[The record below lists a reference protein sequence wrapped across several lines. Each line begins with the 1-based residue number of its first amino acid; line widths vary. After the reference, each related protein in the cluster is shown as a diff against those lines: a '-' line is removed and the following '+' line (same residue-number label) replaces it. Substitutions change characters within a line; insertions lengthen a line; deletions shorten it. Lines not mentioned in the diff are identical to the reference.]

1 MVTKVGTAT
10 VGKLIAAQ
18 AALHPSDAAIM
29 APGRTAL
36 AYGELYRHVEHIVST
51 LNKLG
56 IGRNDRVAIVLPN
69 GPEMAVA
76 SLSIMCCATCA
87 PLNPAYQVPEYEFYL
102 DDLNAKAMLIH
113 RDDNSPAREAAQS
126 RGIPILELNPM
137 LEHAAGLFELIGE
150 VSSAIATGGFA
161 EAEDTALVLH
171 TSGTTSRPK
180 IVPLTHANLC
190 ASTEHI
196 AASLRLNNKD
206 RCLNIMPLFHIHG
219 LVAALLSSLGAGGS
233 VICTEGY
240 SQKQFYAWLE
250 EQQPTWYT
258 AVPTMHQSILVES
271 ASRFDTTSRSPLR
284 LIRSSSSPL
293 APSVMQGLE
302 TVFQVPVIE
311 AYGMTEA
318 SHQMASNPLPPALRK
333 PGSVGLAA
341 GPEVAIMDLDGNLLP
356 AGKIGE
362 IVIRGPNVFLSYE
375 NNKEANATAFC
386 NGWFRTGDQGRMD
399 KDGYVFI
406 TGRLKEIVNRGGD
419 KVSPREVDEVLLAH
433 PAVLQAVA
441 FAVPHETLGEDLA
454 AAVVLAEG
462 QTLTE
467 LELRQFAFT
476 QLADYKVPSQI
487 VFISEIPKGD
497 TGKLQRIGL
506 ADKLK
511 MQLTQDYTA
520 PRTEVEA
527 LVTSIFEEVL
537 GLRQV
542 GVFDNFFALGGDSLT
557 ATKTISRIRNSFQ
570 VELPIVT
577 MFRRPTPADLTEELV
592 ARASDTDLV
601 LISELVEELQ
611 DMTEEEVRRLLDEEL
626 SVS

>member
-1 MVTKVGTAT
+1 MSVGTAT
-10 VGKLIAAQ
+10 VGALLAAQ
-18 AALHPSDAAIM
+18 ASVHPADTAIL

-36 AYGELYRHVEHIVST
+36 TYGELYRHIEHIVNT
-51 LNKLG
+51 LNQLG
-56 IGRNDRVAIVLPN
+56 IGRNDRVAVVLPN

-102 DDLNAKAMLIH
+102 DDLNAKALLMD
-113 RDDNSPAREAAQS
+113 RNNNSPAREAAQS
-126 RGIPILELNPM
+126 QGIPILELNPI
-137 LEHAAGLFELIGE
+137 LEQAAGLFELIGE
-150 VSSAIATGGFA
+150 VSSAKGCGGFA

-190 ASTEHI
+190 VSAEHI

-219 LVAALLSSLGAGGS
+219 LAAALLSSLGAGGS
-233 VICTEGY
+233 VICTDGY
-240 SQKQFYAWLE
+240 RQGQFYAWLE
-250 EQQPTWYT
+250 EHQPTWYT
-258 AVPTMHQSILVES
+258 AVPTMHQSILAES
-271 ASRFDTTSRSPLR
+271 ANEVDSARRYPLR
-284 LIRSSSSPL
+284 FIRSSSSAL
-293 APSVMQGLE
+293 APSVMQALE
-302 TVFQVPVIE
+302 AVFQVPVIE

-333 PGSVGLAA
+333 SGSVGLAA
-341 GPEVAIMDLDGNLLP
+341 GPEVAIMDPDGVLLP
-356 AGKIGE
+356 AGTIGE
-362 IVIRGPNVFLSYE
+362 IVIRGPNVILSYE
-375 NNKEANATAFC
+375 NNVEANATAFC

-399 KDGYVFI
+399 EEGYVFI

-433 PAVLQAVA
+433 PAVMQAVA

-454 AAVVLAEG
+454 AAVVLGEG
-462 QTLTE
+462 QALTE
-467 LELRQFAFT
+467 LELRQFAFAR
-476 QLADYKVPSQI
+476 LADYKVPSQV
-487 VFISEIPKGD
+487 VFITEIPKGA

-511 MQLTQDYTA
+511 MQLAQDYTA

-537 GLRQV
+537 GLSQV

-557 ATKTISRIRNSFQ
+557 ATQTISRIRNSFQ

-577 MFRRPTPADLTEELV
+577 MFRRPTPADLTEEVV
-592 ARASDTDLV
+592 ARASDTDLA
-601 LISELVEELQ
+601 LISELLEELQ
-611 DMTEEEVRRLLDEEL
+611 GLSEEDVRRLLEEEL